1 MQLTNQV
8 LQKLW
13 LGAARQATLAT
24 EMLRAIRDHI
34 QETEGEIDQGH
45 VLTLIEMG
53 LDGGETRSAADD
65 S

>member
-1 MQLTNQV
+1 MQ
-8 LQKLW
+8 LW

-24 EMLRAIRDHI
+24 EMLRTIRDHFA
-34 QETEGEIDQGH
+34 ETEGEIDQGH

-53 LDGGETRSAADD
+53 LGNGETASPADD